1 MIGTFLESSQK
12 SIYSNHDIQ
21 LLNTCRQ
28 WLLMHNPLF
37 TRHDVRSE
45 LGMNPVPSA
54 VLFDEEAEDRPL
66 NRPDIILN
74 PEPYEERTQN
84 EDYRYFRLPVA
95 SLIDSNK
102 QTTGL
107 LHTDPIIKPLLF
119 PVLYLFGCG
128 HWIQLA
134 KENRI

>member
-1 MIGTFLESSQK
+1 
-12 SIYSNHDIQ
+12 
-21 LLNTCRQ
+21 
-28 WLLMHNPLF
+28 MHNLLF
-37 TRHDVRSE
+37 THHDVRSE

-66 NRPDIILN
+66 NWPDIILN

-102 QTTGL
+102 QTTEL
-107 LHTDPIIKPLLF
+107 LRTDPIIEPLLF
-119 PVLYLFGCG
+119 PVLYPFGRG
-128 HWIQLA
+128 HWIRPA
-134 KENRI
+134 KENRIWGKDTLLQSVWQKLNNAISHFWEDHY